1 MLLSL
6 ANELLHRIVSLLELD
21 DLKRTRFTCKH
32 LNYIVTPLVLEHVA
46 LNINDEVLFP
56 VSMSLLQSLGSP
68 KEDNPGRY
76 IKSLRINS
84 SFDPPYSRYLGFWDK
99 VANRRA
105 RVTSLIA
112 TRLLEAIPS
121 LVCLRSLHF
130 LGFRQGGFSTVEVNA
145 VMSRFSKLPQLSTI
159 SIILHTDT
167 IHEPFFSHFHNLRD
181 ITFNGHRILDVIP
194 SLLASSPDVYRLDL
208 VNFSAPNTAFPSV
221 RNIFP
226 SLPSATYRP
235 VEHLSI
241 EGQFLLPP
249 SDVTFLIP
257 HLRLLASLQIHI
269 MNVPEQFWTALRT
282 EKIFLQ
288 HISVVMMDDALL
300 EYLGSYSGI
309 MTLSLTFTQSES
321 DARGR
326 RFWKMV
332 LPKHVKTIKE
342 LFVHPNTPG
351 EWCLNDGALRILA
364 QCENLEILRVIVD
377 QDRVDVKGPDNII
390 TRLLECLRR
399 WEHLQSLFIF
409 SAHDPNDFGGSALL
423 PSYKTCRRIQKLITE
438 YQCCHPTE
446 GMLRLAV
453 ATDYAESVLVRRELE
468 IDVFSFLAT
477 QSWAIG
483 SC

>member
-1 MLLSL
+1 MILSL
-6 ANELLHRIVSLLELD
+6 ANELLHRIVALLELD

-32 LNYIVTPLVLEHVA
+32 LNYIVTPLVLEHVS
-46 LNINDEVLFP
+46 LNLNDEILFP
-56 VSMSLLQSLGSP
+56 VSMSLLQSLGSR
-68 KEDNPGRY
+68 KRNPGRY
-76 IKSLRINS
+76 IKSLSINS

-112 TRLLEAIPS
+112 TRLLEAIPF

-130 LGFRQGGFSTVEVNA
+130 LGFRQGGFSMLEVNA
-145 VMSRFSKLPQLSTI
+145 VMRCFSKLPHLSTI
-159 SIILHTDT
+159 SIILHTNAV
-167 IHEPFFSHFHNLRD
+167 HGAFFSHFHNLRD

-194 SLLASSPDVYRLDL
+194 SLIANSPNIYRLDL
-208 VNFSAPNTAFPSV
+208 VNFSTPDMAFPSV
-221 RNIFP
+221 RDIFS
-226 SLPSATYRP
+226 SLPSATDRP

-241 EGQFLLPP
+241 EGQFMLPP

-257 HLRLLASLQIHI
+257 RLRLLASLQIHI
-269 MNVPEQFWTALRT
+269 ANVPELFWTALRT

-288 HISVVMMDDALL
+288 HISVVMIDDTLL

-309 MTLSLTFTQSES
+309 MTLSLTFNQSES
-321 DARGR
+321 DARAR

-332 LPKHVKTIKE
+332 LPKHVGTIKE

-351 EWCLNDGALRILA
+351 EWCLNDEALRILTR
-364 QCENLEILRVIVD
+364 CKNLEILRVIVD

-399 WEHLQSLFIF
+399 WEYLQNLFIL
-409 SAHDPNDFGGSALL
+409 SAHDHNDFGGSALL

-438 YQCCHPTE
+438 YQCCRPTQ

-453 ATDYAESVLVRRELE
+453 ATDYAESVLVRQELE

>member
-1 MLLSL
+1 MILSL
-6 ANELLHRIVSLLELD
+6 ANELLHRIVSWLELD

-46 LNINDEVLFP
+46 LNLNDEMLFP
-56 VSMSLLQSLGSP
+56 VSMSLLQSLGSR
-68 KEDNPGRY
+68 KDNPGRY

-84 SFDPPYSRYLGFWDK
+84 SFDPPYGRYIGFWDK

-130 LGFRQGGFSTVEVNA
+130 LGFHQGGFSTLEVDA
-145 VMSRFSKLPQLSTI
+145 VMRQFSKLPHLSTI

-167 IHEPFFSHFHNLRD
+167 VHESFFSHFHNLRD
-181 ITFNGHRILDVIP
+181 ITFNGHRVLDVIP
-194 SLLASSPDVYRLDL
+194 SLIASSPDIYRLDL
-208 VNFSAPNTAFPSV
+208 VNFSASNAVFPSV
-221 RNIFP
+221 RDIFS
-226 SLPSATYRP
+226 SLPPATCRP

-241 EGQFLLPP
+241 EGQFMLPP

-269 MNVPEQFWTALRT
+269 ANVPEQLWTALRT
-282 EKIFLQ
+282 ENIFLH
-288 HISVVMMDDALL
+288 HISVVMINDALV

-309 MTLSLTFTQSES
+309 MTLSLTPTQPDS
-321 DARGR
+321 DARAQ
-326 RFWKMV
+326 RFWKTV
-332 LPKHVKTIKE
+332 LPKHVRTMKE
-342 LFVHPNTPG
+342 LFVHPNTAG
-351 EWCLNDGALRILA
+351 EWCLNDGALRILT
-364 QCENLEILRVIVD
+364 QCKNLEILRVIVD

-390 TRLLECLRR
+390 TRLLECLRP
-399 WEHLQSLFIF
+399 WEHLQSLSIL
-409 SAHDPNDFGGSALL
+409 SAHNPNDFGGSALL
-423 PSYKTCRRIQKLITE
+423 PSYRICQRIQKLITE
-438 YQCCHPTE
+438 YQCCRPTE

-477 QSWAIG
+477 QSWGIG